1 MTRPSLPDVAQAMGI
16 LPASLTTLHPGSLP
30 GEAIRALL
38 EEGQPGTALRLLA
51 GWLPR
56 GYVVPW
62 ACQCVRDG
70 QLSAVDGEGL
80 TLAESWLR
88 HRRET
93 DRASA
98 LAFAARQRFVG
109 IGPML
114 AAGAGWSTGNLTDA
128 AGKAIGPVPLPLMP
142 RMAAGAVLLAA
153 ASSPVFASCCR
164 AFAETGL
171 TLLPTEES

>member
-1 MTRPSLPDVAQAMGI
+1 MTRPSLPEVAQAMGI
-16 LPASLTTLHPGSLP
+16 LPTSLTAWRPDSPP
-30 GEAIRALL
+30 GEGIRALL
-38 EEGQPGTALRLLA
+38 EEQQPSTALRLLA

-56 GYVVPW
+56 GYVLPW
-62 ACQCVRDG
+62 ACQCVHAG
-70 QLSAVDGEGL
+70 ELSALDSEGL
-80 TLAESWLR
+80 ALAESWLR

-114 AAGAGWSTGNLTDA
+114 AAGAGWSTGDLTDA

-164 AFAETGL
+164 TFAEAGL
-171 TLLPTEES
+171 TLLPTEEF

>member
-1 MTRPSLPDVAQAMGI
+1 MTYPSLPDVAQAMGV
-16 LPASLTTLHPGSLP
+16 PPPSLAMLRPGATAV
-30 GEAIRALL
+30 EAIRVLL
-38 EEGQPGTALRLLA
+38 DDGQPGTALRLLA

-62 ACQCVRDG
+62 ACQCARDG
-70 QLSAVDGEGL
+70 ELSALDAEGL
-80 TLAESWLR
+80 TLTGTWLR

-93 DRASA
+93 DRSSA
-98 LAFAARQRFVG
+98 LAFAMRHTFVG

-114 AAGAGWSTGNLTDA
+114 AASAGWSSGDLTDA
-128 AGKAIGPVPLPLMP
+128 AGKRIGPVPPPLMP
-142 RMAAGAVLLAA
+142 RMAVGAVLLAA

-164 AFAETGL
+164 AFAEAGL